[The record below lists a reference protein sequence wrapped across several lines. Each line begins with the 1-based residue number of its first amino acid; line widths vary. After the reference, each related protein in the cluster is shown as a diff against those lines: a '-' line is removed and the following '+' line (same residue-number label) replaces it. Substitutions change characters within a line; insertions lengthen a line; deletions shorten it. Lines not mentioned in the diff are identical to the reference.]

1 MFDSNNLILK
11 KFTGICTEEFR
22 KKKRKKVRKVEEKCK
37 KCVLEHKNTINL
49 IEKYKHELRNKPN
62 TIQIVSLAFSCF
74 ALGLSIAKLLIT

>member
-1 MFDSNNLILK
+1 MFNSNNLILK
-11 KFTGICTEEFR
+11 KFTEIRTKELR
-22 KKKRKKVRKVEEKCK
+22 KKRKKVRKVEEKCK

-49 IEKYKHELRNKPN
+49 IEKYKHKLRNKPN

>member
-1 MFDSNNLILK
+1 MFNSNNLILK
-11 KFTGICTEEFR
+11 KIHKNLHERITE
-22 KKKRKKVRKVEEKCK
+22 KRKKVRKVEEKCK

-49 IEKYKHELRNKPN
+49 IEKYKHKLRNKPN